1 MRTVKSVFTALLAL
15 FCCAASA
22 DAVPAQKVL
31 VIMLDGCRADAV
43 FNANMP
49 NLRNLAAGKW
59 QAGYK
64 AAYSFNA
71 QVVTD
76 APTHSAPNHS
86 SLATGVKAAKHHVLR
101 NNVTKYGNFKEYP
114 HFLSHLVDK
123 YPDLKAA
130 FFYVWAES
138 GCITSNN
145 PKVKYSCA
153 DDAKAVADAKK
164 FIADGGDAVTLYINL
179 PDAGG
184 HYGGYYPHHAYYM
197 NTLAQCDVW
206 IGELL
211 DVIAKRKNFANEDWL
226 IAVTADHGGYFTS
239 HGHKANTGSGSTIPL
254 VISSKH
260 VKSGR
265 LAGTPYIFDVAPT
278 AMKHFKLD
286 PAAKG
291 MDGTVLGDKI
301 FVDPNAGAPLKKGFQ
316 QSVSFT
322 GFTAADLP
330 GKCTIQPYGGM
341 AECLEFKKGAEV
353 FTVKGS
359 EKIKFPANNNFTLTF
374 WAKYPKQSAED
385 PILVSN
391 KSAADDEKA
400 PGFVI
405 YAARHGNHPFCK
417 DCRERGLLLNVGS
430 KTDAVNLSPYDRSD
444 NWNFYAITL
453 DANGTLIWANGAP
466 DGYFYYMSLGAP
478 DALPHSG
485 KAIQFGGQGFE
496 GCIDDI
502 AIWNRGLSRD
512 ELEKIYRSGRGGTE
526 IGTLV
531 K

>member
-1 MRTVKSVFTALLAL
+1 
-15 FCCAASA
+15 
-22 DAVPAQKVL
+22 
-31 VIMLDGCRADAV
+31 MLDGCRADAV

-49 NLRNLAAGKW
+49 NLRKLAAGKW
-59 QAGYK
+59 QGGYK

-184 HYGGYYPHHAYYM
+184 HYGGYYPHHSYYM

-211 DVIAKRKNFANEDWL
+211 DVIAKRKNFADEDWL

-254 VISSKH
+254 IISSKH

-316 QSVSFT
+316 QSVSFA
-322 GFTAADLP
+322 GFTASDLP

-374 WAKYPKQSAED
+374 WAKIPQNLPAD
-385 PILVSN
+385 AILIAN
-391 KSAADDEKA
+391 KDMKNPANPGLAVIASRVGDEQVDKTA
-400 PGFVI
+400 PGI
-405 YAARHGNHPFCK
+405 CLSIGCK
-417 DCRERGLLLNVGS
+417 DGKSIEFGQFDR
-430 KTDAVNLSPYDRSD
+430 TDG
-444 NWNFYAITL
+444 WNFYAVTINE
-453 DANGTLIWANGAP
+453 NGTMYFCNGAES
-466 DGYFYYMSLGAP
+466 GYFYHMAYDGRKAVIDSK
-478 DALPHSG
+478 LPFFAGQDGTGKHPAAFSG
-485 KAIQFGGQGFE
+485 E
-496 GCIDDI
+496 IDDVTF
-502 AIWNRGLSRD
+502 WNRGMSRA
-512 ELEKIYRSGRGGTE
+512 ELQKIFEAGRKGRDIARILAE
-526 IGTLV
+526 E
-531 K
+531 